1 MEPPNPGGKVKS
13 LPVVSLPNCLLVCLP
28 FFLPVACVP
37 AFCLSV
43 CLPVCLFACLAGRL
57 LRLTVVSFFL
67 LPGRL
72 HIVCA
77 CSSARSQ
84 GNAEHAT
91 SVVQNDDEDSKDG
104 FYDLETSDKQLRD
117 LEERIATF
125 CSSLSP
131 LPLFS
136 HSAPPRHRPQ
146 VMELKR
152 FEVQVS
158 PECY

>member
-13 LPVVSLPNCLLVCLP
+13 LPVVSLP
-28 FFLPVACVP
+28 FFLPFTC
-37 AFCLSV
+37 CL
-43 CLPVCLFACLAGRL
+43 CACLLHVCRL

-72 HIVCA
+72 HVVCA